1 MQVKHGRDLIMLP
14 YRRLV
19 IGSGAL
25 VLALALALF
34 SRSPTPSMLAIPDTA
49 AITPQ
54 VFSQLA
60 THLEGQRPAERDRLL
75 DALQAAIDRDPAQMI
90 DALDQSG
97 GAAQKAYTIAMVAAD
112 RTDTLGRQAYLVLSG
127 GDPQASP
134 LTALA
139 VSESRDGGL
148 WYSLADAAGTFI
160 GEIGAA
166 IGQAP
171 ERGAGFLTLAT
182 ALQTE
187 PPHDQ
192 GRLYQW
198 LFDATTTH
206 DGTRLQSGALQAF
219 GLSYDKA
226 TQDSVLMR

>member
-34 SRSPTPSMLAIPDTA
+34 SRSPAPSMLAIPDTA

-112 RTDTLGRQAYLVLSG
+112 RTDTLGRQAYLCLLYT
-127 GDPQASP
+127 SP
-134 LTALA
+134 
-139 VSESRDGGL
+139 SPRD
-148 WYSLADAAGTFI
+148 S
-160 GEIGAA
+160 
-166 IGQAP
+166 
-171 ERGAGFLTLAT
+171 
-182 ALQTE
+182 
-187 PPHDQ
+187 
-192 GRLYQW
+192 
-198 LFDATTTH
+198 
-206 DGTRLQSGALQAF
+206 
-219 GLSYDKA
+219 
-226 TQDSVLMR
+226 

>member
-1 MQVKHGRDLIMLP
+1 MLR

-25 VLALALALF
+25 VLALALALAF
-34 SRSPTPSMLAIPDTA
+34 FWRSPAPSMPAIPDTA

-54 VFSQLA
+54 IFSRFA
-60 THLEGQRPAERDRLL
+60 AHLEGQRPAERDRLL

-97 GAAQKAYTIAMVAAD
+97 GGALKAYTSAMVSAD
-112 RTDTLGRQAYLVLSG
+112 RTDTLGRQAYLVLRG

-134 LTALA
+134 LTTLA
-139 VSESRDGGL
+139 VSEIRDGGL
-148 WYSLADAAGTFI
+148 WYPLADAAGTFI

-166 IGQAP
+166 LAQAP
-171 ERGAGFLTLAT
+171 EREAGFLTLAT

-198 LFDATTTH
+198 LFDAATTH